1 MYERYPI
8 SGIKESYSHVQG
20 TKTVV
25 MPVLIAALLVA
36 LVAFYFT
43 GEPPA
48 PLVAQQ
54 SPEAPPTALNLT
66 PALPGTGS
74 VETASFVLPAP
85 APETPAELPAPA
97 LPANGLPLVSNEAV
111 SEPDLT
117 PWMSPL
123 SLDTYIRQKNRGF
136 RESFWDRG
144 HWIEAIEG
152 RWHEGRRQFRIAF
165 DTIPDRERFQW
176 YCRID
181 QTEAEYR
188 DTLSRLRR
196 EGYTLVQGQVYER
209 PDKTKRYQGVRHR
222 EIPEKP
228 ATAELPG
235 ILGSTPGLRPLE
247 AGTLHLQ

>member
-25 MPVLIAALLVA
+25 MPVLIAALLVG
-36 LVAFYFT
+36 LVTFYFK

-48 PLVAQQ
+48 PLVTLVTQKG
-54 SPEAPPTALNLT
+54 PEAPPTALNLT
-66 PALPGTGS
+66 PVLPESGS
-74 VETASFVLPAP
+74 VETVSFALPSPVAEPP
-85 APETPAELPAPA
+85 AA
-97 LPANGLPLVSNEAV
+97 LPANGLPLVANELV
-111 SEPDLT
+111 SESDFT
-117 PWMSPL
+117 PWMAPL
-123 SLDTYIRQKNRGF
+123 ALDTYIRQKNRGF
-136 RESFWDRG
+136 TESFWNRG

-152 RWHEGRRQFRIAF
+152 RWFEGRHQFRIAF
-165 DTIPDRERFQW
+165 ETIPDRERFQW
-176 YCRID
+176 YYRID

-209 PDKTKRYQGVRHR
+209 PDKTKRYQGVWQR

-235 ILGSTPGLRPLE
+235 LLGSAPGLRPLE
-247 AGTLHLQ
+247 VGTLHF

>member
-36 LVAFYFT
+36 LVAFYFK

-48 PLVAQQ
+48 QQ
-54 SPEAPPTALNLT
+54 SPKAPPTALNST
-66 PALPGTGS
+66 PVLPGTGS
-74 VETASFVLPAP
+74 VETASFVLPTP
-85 APETPAELPAPA
+85 APETPAELPPPA
-97 LPANGLPLVSNEAV
+97 HPANGLPLVSNEAV

-123 SLDTYIRQKNRGF
+123 ALDTYIRQKNRSF
-136 RESFWDRG
+136 RESSRDRG
-144 HWIEAIEG
+144 HRIEAIEG
-152 RWHEGRRQFRIAF
+152 RWDEGRHQFRIAF
-165 DTIPDRERFQW
+165 DTIPDRERFQ
-176 YCRID
+176 YYYRID
-181 QTEAEYR
+181 QTEAEYH

-196 EGYTLVQGQVYER
+196 DGYTLVQDQAYER

-235 ILGSTPGLRPLE
+235 ILGSAPGLRPLE